1 MTWTRQRTGTYIWI
15 VVAAAFV
22 VVNLV
27 NTLNKGG
34 DYDAYY
40 DAGRRLISN
49 QPLYAGSTIAQGF
62 VGPPAQALLFAP
74 FALLPPTASR
84 LVWYLVNVALLW
96 YALTTWLGVLVPEA
110 AVPADVRDSRGP
122 AWRRG
127 MRLLGTRWVVLPL
140 LAVAYPLQTQF
151 EHHNLNV
158 VLLALAAYASQ
169 AFMRDRP
176 AAGGVAL
183 GIAAAL
189 KVYPVLALIW
199 IGLRREWRAV
209 AAGAAAAAALTISP
223 ALLRGAH
230 GFMIDVDA
238 FRALAASGWPTR
250 RASQSLIAMWGRYLL
265 GEDPTGYP
273 TLTFHHTLVVG
284 LAAATAGLVILPLA
298 AVLWRA
304 SRSRAG
310 LVEELVCVGAL
321 AILISPIAWEHYW
334 LGFFP
339 LFVLLYVYAR
349 RGGSSWPATW
359 ARASFWIGFVCI
371 TLLSRP
377 LVGWTG
383 ARAVRA
389 WSLMT
394 WGGLIMCAAFA
405 WILASRRGAARRVG
419 EFHSTEATEPT
430 RRARSL
436 EG

>member
-1 MTWTRQRTGTYIWI
+1 MSGRLRSIVWI
-15 VVAAAFV
+15 VAAAFV
-22 VVNLV
+22 IVNLI

-34 DYDAYY
+34 DYEAYY

-49 QPLYAGSTIAQGF
+49 QPLYADSTIAQGF

-84 LVWYLVNVALLW
+84 LLWYFINVALLW
-96 YALTTWLGVLVPEA
+96 YAITTWLGLLVPET
-110 AVPADVRDSRGP
+110 AVPADTGDWRGDSRGS

-127 MRLLGTRWVVLPL
+127 TRLLGTQWAVLPL

-151 EHHNLNV
+151 EHQNLNV
-158 VLLALAAYASQ
+158 VLLALAAYAGQ

-183 GIAAAL
+183 GVTAAL
-189 KVYPVLALIW
+189 KIYPVLALIW
-199 IGLRREWRAV
+199 IGLRREWRAL
-209 AAGAAAAAALTISP
+209 AAGVAAAATMTIAP
-223 ALLRGAH
+223 ALVRGVQ
-230 GFMIDVDA
+230 GFTIDVDA

-273 TLTFHHTLVVG
+273 TLTFDQPLVVT
-284 LAAATAGLVILPLA
+284 LAAATAALVVLPLA
-298 AVLWRA
+298 AVLWRT

-349 RGGSSWPATW
+349 CGGSSWPSTW

-394 WGGLIMCAAFA
+394 WGGMVMCAAFA
-405 WILASRRGAARRVG
+405 WILASRRGG
-419 EFHSTEATEPT
+419 
-430 RRARSL
+430 RAPSR
-436 EG
+436 EIP